1 MEDERFKSLPPSGR
15 ALVKTLLDIVEQILS
30 GRCDEEEIEDV
41 SRRVN
46 PDMKGYKCEDD
57 YVTIDEEEI
66 EDVSRRVNPDMKGY
80 KCEDD
85 YVTIDEGMRIMHYNR
100 NRNGFCNLMKKYGIP
115 NETFNN
121 IKIGYN
127 RNRLIVLKHKLDED
141 CARRKHRGE
150 IQRMRD
156 NEYTNKSNNT

>member
-1 MEDERFKSLPPSGR
+1 MEDERFKNLPPSGR

-30 GRCDEEEIEDV
+30 GRCDEEEIE
-41 SRRVN
+41 
-46 PDMKGYKCEDD
+46 E
-57 YVTIDEEEI
+57 
-66 EDVSRRVNPDMKGY
+66 VSRRVNPDMKGY

-127 RNRLIVLKHKLDED
+127 RNRLVDLKHKLDED
-141 CARRKHRGE
+141 FRKRK
-150 IQRMRD
+150 MREAKLKIRQS
-156 NEYTNKSNNT
+156 EYPCEQNINNKRKDD

>member
-1 MEDERFKSLPPSGR
+1 MEDERFKNLPPSGR

-30 GRCDEEEIEDV
+30 GRC
-41 SRRVN
+41 
-46 PDMKGYKCEDD
+46 
-57 YVTIDEEEI
+57 DEEEI

-127 RNRLIVLKHKLDED
+127 RNRLIALKHKLDED

>member
-1 MEDERFKSLPPSGR
+1 MEDERFKNLPPSGR

-30 GRCDEEEIEDV
+30 GRCDEEEIE
-41 SRRVN
+41 
-46 PDMKGYKCEDD
+46 E
-57 YVTIDEEEI
+57 
-66 EDVSRRVNPDMKGY
+66 VSRRVNPDMKGY

-127 RNRLIVLKHKLDED
+127 RNRLIALKHKLDED

>member
-1 MEDERFKSLPPSGR
+1 MEDERFKNLPPSGR

-30 GRCDEEEIEDV
+30 GRCDEEKIE
-41 SRRVN
+41 N
-46 PDMKGYKCEDD
+46 
-57 YVTIDEEEI
+57 
-66 EDVSRRVNPDMKGY
+66 VSRRVNPDMKGY

-127 RNRLIVLKHKLDED
+127 RNRLVDLKHKLDED
-141 CARRKHRGE
+141 FRKRK
-150 IQRMRD
+150 MREAKLKMRQA
-156 NEYTNKSNNT
+156 EYPCEQNINNKRKDD

>member
-1 MEDERFKSLPPSGR
+1 MEDERFKSLTPSGR

-30 GRCDEEEIEDV
+30 GRC
-41 SRRVN
+41 
-46 PDMKGYKCEDD
+46 
-57 YVTIDEEEI
+57 DEEEI

-127 RNRLIVLKHKLDED
+127 RNRLIALKHKLDED

>member
-30 GRCDEEEIEDV
+30 GRC
-41 SRRVN
+41 
-46 PDMKGYKCEDD
+46 
-57 YVTIDEEEI
+57 DEEEI

-127 RNRLIVLKHKLDED
+127 RNRLIALKHKLDED

>member
-1 MEDERFKSLPPSGR
+1 MEDERFKNLPPSGR

-30 GRCDEEEIEDV
+30 GRC
-41 SRRVN
+41 
-46 PDMKGYKCEDD
+46 
-57 YVTIDEEEI
+57 DEEEI

>member
-30 GRCDEEEIEDV
+30 GRC
-41 SRRVN
+41 
-46 PDMKGYKCEDD
+46 
-57 YVTIDEEEI
+57 DEEEI

>member
-1 MEDERFKSLPPSGR
+1 MEDERFKNLPPSGR

-30 GRCDEEEIEDV
+30 GRCDEEEIE
-41 SRRVN
+41 
-46 PDMKGYKCEDD
+46 E
-57 YVTIDEEEI
+57 
-66 EDVSRRVNPDMKGY
+66 VSRRVNPDMKGY

>member
-30 GRCDEEEIEDV
+30 GRCDEEEIE
-41 SRRVN
+41 
-46 PDMKGYKCEDD
+46 E
-57 YVTIDEEEI
+57 
-66 EDVSRRVNPDMKGY
+66 VSRRVNPDMKGY

-127 RNRLIVLKHKLDED
+127 RNRLIALKHKLDED

>member
-1 MEDERFKSLPPSGR
+1 MEDERFKSLTPSGR

-30 GRCDEEEIEDV
+30 GRC
-41 SRRVN
+41 
-46 PDMKGYKCEDD
+46 
-57 YVTIDEEEI
+57 DEEEI

-127 RNRLIVLKHKLDED
+127 RNRLIALKHKLDED

-150 IQRMRD
+150 IQRKRD

>member
-1 MEDERFKSLPPSGR
+1 MEDERFKNLPPSGR

-30 GRCDEEEIEDV
+30 GRCDEEEIE
-41 SRRVN
+41 N
-46 PDMKGYKCEDD
+46 
-57 YVTIDEEEI
+57 
-66 EDVSRRVNPDMKGY
+66 VSRRVNPDMKGY

-127 RNRLIVLKHKLDED
+127 RNRLIALKHKLDED

>member
-57 YVTIDEEEI
+57 YVTIDE
-66 EDVSRRVNPDMKGY
+66 
-80 KCEDD
+80 
-85 YVTIDEGMRIMHYNR
+85 GMRIMH
-100 NRNGFCNLMKKYGIP
+100 
-115 NETFNN
+115 
-121 IKIGYN
+121 YN

>member
-1 MEDERFKSLPPSGR
+1 MEDERFKNLPPSGR

-30 GRCDEEEIEDV
+30 GRCDEEEIE
-41 SRRVN
+41 
-46 PDMKGYKCEDD
+46 E
-57 YVTIDEEEI
+57 
-66 EDVSRRVNPDMKGY
+66 VSRRVNPDMKGY

-127 RNRLIVLKHKLDED
+127 RNRLIALKHKLDED
-141 CARRKHRGE
+141 CSRRKHRGE
-150 IQRMRD
+150 LQRMRD